1 MRLFE
6 LLLFAPL
13 LFVVINASSP
23 SFDDFPTK
31 ATEEE
36 PSASSPAPRK
46 TWKDR
51 RPEYGIFGKKG
62 CVRGREGDKCGRH
75 SPDVTCRVTTSSMRR
90 RDDARRSRSTSL
102 ASLCDV
108 LLQPECHHQPE
119 GHKFGMN
126 SSARRDF
133 FDKEVRVSNKA
144 TSTMRVLL
152 IASLLLIGVPD
163 DAGATTKPQSAIKCP
178 RGYKPLFGEC
188 TEVADE
194 PKPTTSSP
202 IDISNIVC
210 PFGHVGIENK
220 SIEPSP
226 VDAWNCHNLYR
237 YNAELN
243 RCEYVRCCCIPSV
256 LDVRTGL
263 CVDEAQIDLI
273 NCPWKGYRYNAEN
286 KRCDWLADEPK
297 PTTPAPIE
305 RAYCAHG
312 NIYDFTTGL
321 CGKKFTIEPCPEGY
335 YRVHCLIGPC
345 ECVKEWKAETAEV
358 TVAPTWTRPAKPF
371 DNFRPFSCVCFRSP
385 CPCDEREFPR
395 CPAGQYHSG
404 YAGCLELPKCK
415 RGYKPLANECA
426 EVTDD
431 PKQIEPATT
440 TPSTTSKRPPLFGRR
455 PCPDGER
462 PMLCRNPPCICE
474 SIPCPSGFKL
484 DFMGKC
490 VQVTDEPKPTNP
502 TTALQASSQR
512 TTRPPLY
519 RPHVQPCREGYRPTP
534 CFAYPCRCEQIPCPI
549 GHAIE
554 RNMLGQCIK
563 LPDCPSGYTPKND
576 LDLCNKVADE
586 PKPINS
592 AKCPRGYTANPKTG
606 QCDKVLIKDNTS
618 PCNIECFDPPCPCF

>member
-119 GHKFGMN
+119 
-126 SSARRDF
+126 
-133 FDKEVRVSNKA
+133 A

-210 PFGHVGIENK
+210 PFGH
-220 SIEPSP
+220 
-226 VDAWNCHNLYR
+226 
-237 YNAELN
+237 
-243 RCEYVRCCCIPSV
+243 
-256 LDVRTGL
+256 
-263 CVDEAQIDLI
+263 
-273 NCPWKGYRYNAEN
+273 
-286 KRCDWLADEPK
+286 LADEPK

-321 CGKKFTIEPCPEGY
+321 SSTTPNFGLAPRAISVECAEACPEDNGVLMYAVKNHKFTIEPCPEGY

-606 QCDKVLIKDNTS
+606 QCDKVLIKDNTVYRW
-618 PCNIECFDPPCPCF
+618 ITIYH